1 MAHAPGPWIVGDGGK
16 SLVVWS
22 DSCGLTVA
30 EARRSVDDA
39 RLIASAPDLLA
50 ALKVADM
57 ALDFAQRRSIRSG
70 MPTSCVAG
78 GGRFRR
84 RSTRQKGVRDA

>member
-57 ALDFAQRRSIRSG
+57 ALDVAQAQVDSE
-70 MPTSCVAG
+70 
-78 GGRFRR
+78 
-84 RSTRQKGVRDA
+84 RDAHQLRGWRREVQTAINKAEGSA